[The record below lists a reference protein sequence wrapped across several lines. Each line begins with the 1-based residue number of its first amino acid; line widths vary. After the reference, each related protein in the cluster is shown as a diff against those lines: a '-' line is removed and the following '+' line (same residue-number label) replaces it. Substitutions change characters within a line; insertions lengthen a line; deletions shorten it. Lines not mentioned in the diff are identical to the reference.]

1 MLSFLDSIIGES
13 ATAAIH
19 HVPSVTIGEDAPIN
33 FGDYVRVDPLF
44 AEILGTRFPRRV
56 FNNTRHGSIPADLK
70 EQLAWQASPAVDP
83 RSLVPSSQSTEIQA
97 FGIGV
102 AQNEFETAYMPYSSG
117 KPIRCCYGE
126 TVPDISLLPTLIRN
140 CVDRRLREA

>member
-1 MLSFLDSIIGES
+1 MLSFLDSIIGKS
-13 ATAAIH
+13 ATADIH
-19 HVPSVTIGEDAPIN
+19 YVPPVTIGEDSTIN
-33 FGDYVRVDPLF
+33 FGDYVHVDPHF

-56 FNNTRHGSIPADLK
+56 FNNTRQGSIPADLK

-83 RSLVPSSQSTEIQA
+83 RSLVPSSQSTKILA

-102 AQNEFETAYMPYSSG
+102 AQDEFETAYMPYSSG
-117 KPIRCCYGE
+117 KPLRCCYGE

-140 CVDRRLREA
+140 CVDRRIREA